1 MQTAATL
8 PFFLLAFPAGALA
21 DVLDRRRLL
30 LATQTWMTLAAAAL
44 GVLTLA
50 GMTTPPLLLG
60 LTFALGIGAAMTA
73 PAWQAMTPEL
83 VPRADLPAAIALN
96 AVAFNLA
103 RAVGPAAG
111 GLTTAS
117 IGPGA
122 VFLVNAASFL
132 GVLLVLARWR
142 RPPVPTF
149 DVPENVFGAMRAGAR
164 YVRHSLPLRSV
175 LARSAAFVVF
185 ASAVWSLLPLVA
197 RQLLGL
203 GPVGYGLLLGCLGLG
218 AVLGAAALARLREHF
233 VTDRLMAAAT
243 LLFALASATL
253 GAIHDPI
260 LAGIVLVGGGMA
272 WLAVMS
278 SINVAAQTA
287 VSGWVRARALAVSL
301 LVIQGSMAGG
311 ALLWGW
317 VASRIGVSNALLVAA
332 GTGSSAAWSWRAA
345 FRSARPR
352 ASTCHRPSRFPR
364 PSRSATSPPATG
376 RCWSPSSISSTR
388 RAPTT
393 SSTPSAR
400 MARIRRRDGAQLW
413 GVFRDAV
420 DPARWLETFTVESWA
435 EHLRQH
441 ERVTVSDRELQDV
454 ARSFHVG
461 PTRPVV
467 THYIA
472 APPRRGVSHRRRRPA
487 HATPARAAPARPR
500 HRPPRRRAVT
510 IGDHLARSP
519 AAMRAPGTTMPT
531 RLSGSAAATTTVS
544 SPADRRRKARSALD
558 GLGQRELLAD
568 HARRRSGRRAPR
580 RAPRACGARGRSSRH
595 GGMRGS
601 RASSSRSTTPQRRSS
616 SRAKRSASA
625 ARRRRGRRRA
635 AAPSGRPARAA
646 RAAAAQH
653 AQPARAR
660 AVVGLVDERA
670 QPGDAVAGDEPAR
683 DERPERVLD
692 RRRQRARV
700 ATRDVG
706 DERGAAPREVLE
718 HRRRVAR
725 ERRPARPPAASS
737 DGRSLAQHERERRG
751 AIRRARR
758 RGPRTSS
765 RPRRRR
771 AQSAPGDAPARQRC
785 SRSSG
790 S

>member
-1 MQTAATL
+1 MPGPLRHAAYRRIWLAALVSNLGAWMHEAAGAWMMTTLAPSPITVALMQTAATL

-30 LATQTWMTLAAAAL
+30 LATQTWMTLTAAAL

-60 LTFALGIGAAMTA
+60 LTFVLGIGAAMTA

-149 DVPENVFGAMRAGAR
+149 VVPEDVFGAMRAGAR

-218 AVLGAAALARLREHF
+218 AVLGAAALTRLREHF

-317 VASRIGVSNALLVAA
+317 VASWIGVPNALLVAA
-332 GTGSSAAWSWRAA
+332 AGLVGGLVVVN
-345 FRSARPR
+345 
-352 ASTCHRPSRFPR
+352 RFPLGAAEGLDLSPAEPVPA
-364 PSRSATSPPATG
+364 PSPIGDVAPGDGPVLVTVEYLIDPACADDFVEAI
-376 RCWSPSSISSTR
+376 R
-388 RAPTT
+388 
-393 SSTPSAR
+393 R

-441 ERVTVSDRELQDV
+441 ERVTVSDRALQNV

-472 APPRRGVSHRRRRPA
+472 APPR
-487 HATPARAAPARPR
+487 
-500 HRPPRRRAVT
+500 
-510 IGDHLARSP
+510 
-519 AAMRAPGTTMPT
+519 
-531 RLSGSAAATTTVS
+531 
-544 SPADRRRKARSALD
+544 
-558 GLGQRELLAD
+558 E
-568 HARRRSGRRAPR
+568 
-580 RAPRACGARGRSSRH
+580 
-595 GGMRGS
+595 
-601 RASSSRSTTPQRRSS
+601 
-616 SRAKRSASA
+616 
-625 ARRRRGRRRA
+625 
-635 AAPSGRPARAA
+635 
-646 RAAAAQH
+646 
-653 AQPARAR
+653 
-660 AVVGLVDERA
+660 E
-670 QPGDAVAGDEPAR
+670 
-683 DERPERVLD
+683 
-692 RRRQRARV
+692 
-700 ATRDVG
+700 
-706 DERGAAPREVLE
+706 
-718 HRRRVAR
+718 
-725 ERRPARPPAASS
+725 
-737 DGRSLAQHERERRG
+737 
-751 AIRRARR
+751 
-758 RGPRTSS
+758 
-765 RPRRRR
+765 
-771 AQSAPGDAPARQRC
+771 
-785 SRSSG
+785 
-790 S
+790 